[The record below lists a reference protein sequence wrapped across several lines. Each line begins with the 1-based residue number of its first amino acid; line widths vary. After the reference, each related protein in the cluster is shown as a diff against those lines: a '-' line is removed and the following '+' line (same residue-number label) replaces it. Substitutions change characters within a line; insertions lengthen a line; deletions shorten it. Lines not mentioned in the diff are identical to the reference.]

1 MSSPSFIILS
11 AGKSRIRGCSKPI
24 PFVPFNGT
32 KLINRQIS
40 VIKKEYPCS
49 KIILVIGYCYEEVCS
64 YMKNKHPKVKL
75 VKNTDPSGTS
85 SVDSLR
91 LALKFSGD
99 RNTFIVHGD
108 RVFTKSAIQIR
119 DSSYVSYTGSDKKSD
134 SIGLSFDEENS
145 LLHMSYGLYNVWSE
159 IAFVAKEDLSK
170 LQIALDS
177 NIHTLPELINLSQ
190 IKFEVIQD
198 RNIKRLKEI
207 L

>member
-49 KIILVIGYCYEEVCS
+49 KIILVIGYRYDEVAL
-64 YMKNKHPKVKL
+64 YMKSKHPKVKL
-75 VKNTDPSGTS
+75 VKNTDPTGTS
-85 SVDSLR
+85 SVESLR
-91 LALKFSGD
+91 LALKFSGN

-108 RVFTKSAIQIR
+108 RMFTRSALKIR
-119 DSSYVSYTGSDKKSD
+119 DSSYVSYIGNDRKSD
-134 SIGLSFDEENS
+134 SVGLSFDEENS

-159 IAFVAKEDLSK
+159 IAFIVKEDLTK
-170 LQIALDS
+170 LHIALES
-177 NIHTLPELINLSQ
+177 SVYTLPELINLSE
-190 IKFEVIQD
+190 IKFEVILD
-198 RNIKRLKEI
+198 RNIKQLKEI